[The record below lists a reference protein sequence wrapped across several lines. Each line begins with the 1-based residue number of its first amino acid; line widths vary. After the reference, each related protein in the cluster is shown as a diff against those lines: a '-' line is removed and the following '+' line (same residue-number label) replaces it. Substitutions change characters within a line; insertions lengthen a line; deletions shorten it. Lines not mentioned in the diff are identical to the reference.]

1 MIKALIFDLDGTLLN
16 SLIDIM
22 DSVNIVLQEN
32 NLPVHTLDDY
42 KMFIGNGIEV
52 LAKKAL
58 QDKYSHID
66 FDKFLARVKEIYS
79 KRQILK
85 TKPYDGIIDML
96 KTLNEQKIKI
106 AILSNKP
113 NEFTQQVVSHF
124 FNDINF
130 DIILGSRNDVPRKPN
145 PQAVFEIIEKLK
157 LEKQQTFFVG
167 DTSTDMQTGKNAGLK
182 TIGVSWGFRSV
193 KELQEN
199 GADFIVNKPN
209 EILELIDNEL

>member
-16 SLIDIM
+16 SLVDIM
-22 DSVNIVLQEN
+22 DSVNIVLTEY
-32 NLPVHTLDDY
+32 NLPTHSLDEY

-58 QDKYSHID
+58 QEKLNDNE
-66 FDKFLARVKEIYS
+66 FDNFLKKVKKIYS
-79 KRQILK
+79 QRQILK
-85 TKPYDGIIDML
+85 TQPYDGIRDML
-96 KTLNEQKIKI
+96 KILNAKQIKI

-124 FNDINF
+124 FTDIKF
-130 DIILGSRNDVPRKPN
+130 DIILGSRVNVPRKPN
-145 PQAVFEIIEKLK
+145 PQAVFEILGQLNLK
-157 LEKQQTFFVG
+157 KNQAFFVG

-193 KELQEN
+193 QELKQN
-199 GADFIVNKPN
+199 GADFIVNKPS
-209 EILELIDNEL
+209 EILELVENLF

>member
-16 SLIDIM
+16 SLVDIM
-22 DSVNIVLQEN
+22 DSVNIVLTEY
-32 NLPVHTLDDY
+32 NLPTHSLDEY

-58 QDKYSHID
+58 QEKLNDNE
-66 FDKFLARVKEIYS
+66 FDNFLKKVKKIYS
-79 KRQILK
+79 QRQILK
-85 TKPYDGIIDML
+85 TQPYDGIRDML
-96 KTLNEQKIKI
+96 KTLNAKQIKT

-124 FNDINF
+124 FTDIKF
-130 DIILGSRNDVPRKPN
+130 DIILGSRVNVPRKPN
-145 PQAVFEIIEKLK
+145 PQAVFEILGQLNLK
-157 LEKQQTFFVG
+157 KNQAFFVG

-193 KELQEN
+193 QELKQN
-199 GADFIVNKPN
+199 GADFIVNKPS
-209 EILELIDNEL
+209 EILELVENLF